1 MDKVARTFDAW
12 AKRGRASRMEKEH
25 RHSVTKFLGGIVWK
39 KSFSFLDVGCG
50 NGWVVR
56 EMIQNKRCA
65 DATGI
70 DKSRQMIMQ
79 AEGMRIAREKYIH
92 GDVETLKIRKKF
104 DYIFAMESLY
114 YANSMEASLGKI
126 FSMLRTGGE
135 FFCGTDFY
143 ADNKATA
150 GWPKMMDLHMHLYSK
165 KEWVRIFKDAGFQ
178 VRTRQVKDMHDKRRW
193 RREYGTLFIIGK
205 RPQRKYSNP
214 TTR

>member
-12 AKRGRASRMEKEH
+12 ARGGRSSKMEKEH
-25 RHSVTKFLGGIVWK
+25 RHSVIKFLDRIGWK

-56 EMIQNKRCA
+56 EMIQNRGCA

-70 DKSRQMIMQ
+70 DKSSQMIIH
-79 AEGMRIAREKYIH
+79 AESMRIAKEKYIH
-92 GDVETLKIRKKF
+92 ADIETLEIRKKF

-114 YANSMEASLGKI
+114 YSDSVEASLERI
-126 FSMLRTGGE
+126 FNMLKMGGE

-150 GWPKMMDLHMHLYSK
+150 GWSRMMDLHMHLYSK
-165 KEWVRIFKDAGFQ
+165 KEWIRLFKDAGFQ
-178 VRTRQVKDMHDKRRW
+178 VRTRQIKDIHDKRKW

-205 RPQRKYSNP
+205 KPQKKYSNP
-214 TTR
+214 TTK